1 MNLSDITAK
10 AWILALFIRDDGQRF
25 LLGDGWYDFKDSLQH
40 FQPDN
45 IANDVVELQGAD
57 GQLLAGQVRRS
68 GTQEFD
74 GYVGNA
80 SMTKATIETHRR
92 DFLGFFRARHRYK
105 VVYIFPDGKAIQR
118 QRGYLVEPPTVKET
132 WQIFPEYHVALS
144 FEDVPYYE
152 YAENSSGQEIYAHT
166 ANLTALTDDSRTG
179 ATVTLSNVAGSHPI
193 PLFYQPIGNC
203 VQDSTPTPTS
213 PSQVKFVTSVN
224 TVRVTDPNGYSVNY
238 TLNVGS
244 RNHFNASVSLPASW
258 DAASMAIVNLY
269 LLPNTTYTFSSTI
282 PKNGHGNADM
292 FFYEAGTTP
301 GSTTNG
307 IWNGQSRTLTTDAT
321 GNNLVIGYRSQ
332 YTGVTLNR
340 DDYTYML
347 DKGATAT
354 AYNVY
359 SAFELCKVGTARD
372 LLWPTNPGWSV
383 HKETGRIILHGTE
396 SGWTYNSTYGVFYLK
411 NSEAGLSGY
420 QSTDTGYSA
429 KLTDRF
435 EYHAQNGFD
444 TTLPDGLYENSS
456 VGALSVLAFRHAASA
471 SLADWKAWLASN
483 PVTVFYVLPTSTD
496 TAIVNQTIINSLENM
511 RKMTLRSPTTTLT
524 SYAEANNAPITN
536 YIRYYANT
544 NEQTFSITS
553 GGAYP
558 IWTVSGPVTN
568 PTLASSPSGT
578 SLTYNGT
585 LQAGD
590 TLVVDMANQL
600 ATINGAINAIAN
612 ILGDWV
618 ELAQG
623 QTKVGYITDSNT
635 GTSKIEWNGVVG

>member
-10 AWILALFIRDDGQRF
+10 AWILALFIRDDGERF

-68 GTQEFD
+68 GTQEFS
-74 GYVGNA
+74 GYVGDA
-80 SMTKATIETHRR
+80 TTPKAIIETRRR
-92 DFLGFFRARHRYK
+92 DFLGFFQVRRKYK
-105 VVYIFPDGKAIQR
+105 VVYIFPDGSAVQR
-118 QRGYLVEPPTVKET
+118 QRGYLVEPATVQEM
-132 WQIFPEYHVALS
+132 WQFFPEYHVALS
-144 FEDVPYYE
+144 FERVPYYE
-152 YAENSSGQEIYAHT
+152 YTENSSGQEIYAHT
-166 ANLTALTDDSRTG
+166 LNLTALTEDSRLG
-179 ATVTLSNVAGSHPI
+179 STVTLANVASAHLT

-213 PSQVKFVTSVN
+213 PSQVKFVTN
-224 TVRVTDPNGYSVNY
+224 TNAVRVTDPNGYSVNY

-244 RNHFNASVSLPASW
+244 RNQFDASVSLPSSWNAS
-258 DAASMAIVNLY
+258 SMAIINLY

-282 PKNGHGNADM
+282 PKNGFGNADM
-292 FFYEAGTTP
+292 FFYEKGTTP
-301 GSTTNG
+301 GTTTHG

-332 YTGVTLNR
+332 YDGTTLYR
-340 DDYTYML
+340 DNYTYML

-372 LLWPTNPGWSV
+372 LLWPTNSGWSL

-396 SGWTYNSTYGVFYLK
+396 SGWVYNSTSKVFYLK

-420 QSTDTGYSA
+420 SSTATGYSP

-435 EYHAQNGFD
+435 EYHAANGFVSG
-444 TTLPDGLYENSS
+444 LADGLYENSS
-456 VGALSVLAFRHAASA
+456 TTAYSILAFRHAAST
-471 SLADWKAWLASN
+471 SLADWKTWLASN
-483 PVTVFYVLPTSTD
+483 PVTVFYVLATSTD
-496 TAIVNQTIINSLENM
+496 TAIVNQTIINSLDNM
-511 RKMTLRSPTTTLT
+511 RNMALRSPTTTIT
-524 SYAEANNAPITN
+524 SYAEPNNAPITN

-544 NEQTFSITS
+544 NEQQVTATS
-553 GGAYP
+553 GGARP
-558 IWTVSGPVTN
+558 IWTVNGPATN
-568 PTLASSPSGT
+568 PTLSNSSGT
-578 SLTYNGT
+578 TITYNGT
-585 LQAGD
+585 LESGD
-590 TLVVDMANQL
+590 TLVVDMENQT
-600 ATINGAINAIAN
+600 AMINGAINAIAN
-612 ILGDWV
+612 ISGEWV
-618 ELAQG
+618 EFPQG
-623 QTKVGYITDSNT
+623 QSKVGYITDTNT